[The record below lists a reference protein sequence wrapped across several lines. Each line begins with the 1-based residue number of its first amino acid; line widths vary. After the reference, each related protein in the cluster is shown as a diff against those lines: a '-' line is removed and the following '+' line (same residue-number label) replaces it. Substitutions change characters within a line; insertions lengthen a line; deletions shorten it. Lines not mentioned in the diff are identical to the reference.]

1 MNMSFDNCFKH
12 GKGYQFIGNDPHCKL
27 NCRICYDCL
36 KGVDNAHKKGVSNHQ
51 TISME
56 QLGMHFEKLEKY
68 SQQSI
73 INCNEALQKYFRTFE
88 TLINDEI

>member
-36 KGVDNAHKKGVSNHQ
+36 KGVDNAHKKGVSNH
-51 TISME
+51 
-56 QLGMHFEKLEKY
+56 
-68 SQQSI
+68 
-73 INCNEALQKYFRTFE
+73 
-88 TLINDEI
+88 